1 MTPCRPS
8 TVDLDL
14 IRKIEA
20 VALDDRG
27 DPRTREIA
35 LNKLG
40 AFKISHP
47 HLFSEPYRVEDDANP
62 WSDVADVGVEESPPW
77 PPAPSDKDRAR
88 FLDINRWRQTANGNL
103 STLVAMARGQGCRI
117 VLFQH

>member
-1 MTPCRPS
+1 M
-8 TVDLDL
+8 
-14 IRKIEA
+14 
-20 VALDDRG
+20 
-27 DPRTREIA
+27 
-35 LNKLG
+35 
-40 AFKISHP
+40 
-47 HLFSEPYRVEDDANP
+47 FSEPYRVEDDANP

-117 VLFQH
+117 VLFQHKKTPTFGRLRIDLETDEEVFSKVRYATRDAALEGAWRDLCAIW